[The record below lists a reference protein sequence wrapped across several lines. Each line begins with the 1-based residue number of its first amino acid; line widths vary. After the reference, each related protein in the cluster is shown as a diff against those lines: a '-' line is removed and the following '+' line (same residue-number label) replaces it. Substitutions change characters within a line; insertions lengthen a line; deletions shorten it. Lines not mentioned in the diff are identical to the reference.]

1 MNIFYFSD
9 IPQYSYQKYHKTSNV
24 FKEKNETYSH
34 LYIYKQQIF
43 IYFFNFQT
51 HPNTHAKY
59 KQTYTQVF
67 KIKYLSKNAYF
78 STSTPPT
85 P

>member
-43 IYFFNFQT
+43 IYFFNVQT
-51 HPNTHAKY
+51 PMQNINKLTLLIPMQNINKLTHKFL
-59 KQTYTQVF
+59 KSN
-67 KIKYLSKNAYF
+67 I
-78 STSTPPT
+78 
-85 P
+85 